1 MPFCEAVLSALCSI
15 TDVVLTLINKVHC
28 FGMVS
33 SNYGSL
39 IAALI
44 AAMILFVIR
53 ESINKADN
61 YSGTFYI
68 KKTVEETAY
77 NPYRG
82 MDHFYTLIIYSD
94 GHVISGTSEKTGEIS
109 AAGAKEYIG
118 SDRTRGVING
128 VVERNYIRSSVM
140 NIHITEQG
148 SREYTTYMS
157 IKVARYRL
165 TQRPLI
171 GRFYSTAGNVKGVVL
186 CGREEF
192 NEHPTR

>member
-1 MPFCEAVLSALCSI
+1 MPFCEAVLSTVCSI
-15 TDVVLTLINKVHC
+15 TDAVLIFINKVHS
-28 FGMVS
+28 FGMLS

-53 ESINKADN
+53 ESINRADN

-82 MDHFYTLIIYSD
+82 MDHFYTFVIYSD

-109 AAGAKEYIG
+109 AKGAIEYIG
-118 SDRTRGVING
+118 SDRTRGIISG

-140 NIHITEQG
+140 NIHITEHG

-171 GRFYSTAGNVKGVVL
+171 GRFYSTAANVKGVVL

-192 NEHPTR
+192 KEHPTK